1 MELISAAAP
10 FFRYLMLGIALYVV
24 IRMLV
29 ALFCKKTTDP
39 VRAKLVN
46 SITGEGIALYDRE
59 ASIGRNRKCDIVLPF
74 ETISR
79 LHAVIVYRNKGF
91 VIFDTFSKSG
101 VTVNGEKIN
110 GKSPVYNGDVIGMGG
125 LEYTLVE
132 ARYKYIKDKSG
143 VAGRA
148 SYGVILIL
156 LAVFNLVSMVL
167 NLFPNGE
174 FSIQIMC
181 VYVGFIALQWLYFA
195 FAAFVMRIH
204 NFELEMIGFMF
215 SSIGLAIVGSM
226 YPETVLKQ
234 FLAIALGVVAY
245 CALLMLM
252 RFVAVLKALR
262 WLVAF
267 AAIGIL
273 GVTLAIAEPTNGAL
287 SWLNLGGISI
297 QPSELVKVAF
307 IFAGAVTL
315 EKLQSIRNLTM
326 YIVFAAI
333 CVGELFFMYDFGAA
347 LIFFFTFIV
356 IAFMRSGDVRTLVLI
371 CIVAALGAGLI
382 LAFKPYVASRF
393 STYLHVWDYMDEG
406 GYQQTRTLIY
416 TASGGLFGL
425 GLGRGELRN
434 IFAAA
439 EDLVFGVVCEEFGM
453 IMGFLVPVTYGVI
466 AIWTVINSGKAK
478 STFYSI
484 VGVAASAMMLFQ
496 TMLNVFGITDLLP
509 LTGVTLPFV
518 SKGGSSVVSCFCLLA
533 FIKAIDTRT
542 YASFKPNTQSPVKP
556 QKGKK
561 ATRTQKMSQTPQ
573 ATRAPEASQIQKAPQ
588 TRKAPQT
595 QKAPQTRKVPQTQ
608 KTPKGAKVQKEG
620 GR

>member
-1 MELISAAAP
+1 VEFISTVAP
-10 FFRYLMLGIALYVV
+10 VLRYAMLGIVLFVV

-39 VRAKLVN
+39 IRAKLVN
-46 SITGEGIALYDRE
+46 SITGEGLPLYDRE
-59 ASIGRNRKCDIVLPF
+59 VSLGRNKKCDIVLPF

-79 LHAVIVYRNKGF
+79 LHAVIAYRNKGF
-91 VIFDTFSKSG
+91 VIFDTFSKTG

-110 GKSPVYNGDVIGMGG
+110 GKSHIYDGDVIGMGG
-125 LEYTLVE
+125 LEYTLKE

-143 VAGRA
+143 AAGRA

-156 LAVFNLVSMVL
+156 LAIFNLFSMAL
-167 NLFPNGE
+167 NIFPEGE
-174 FSIQIMC
+174 FNSQIVI
-181 VYVGFIALQWLYFA
+181 VYLGFIALQWLYFA
-195 FAAFVMRIH
+195 FASFVMRIN
-204 NFELEMIGFMF
+204 NFELEIIGFMF

-226 YPETVLKQ
+226 YPDTVMKQ
-234 FLAIALGVVAY
+234 FLAIVLGVVAY
-245 CALLMLM
+245 CALLMFM
-252 RFVAVLKALR
+252 RFLSAVKTLR
-262 WLVAF
+262 WMVAF
-267 AAIGIL
+267 CAIGL
-273 GVTLAIAEPTNGAL
+273 LAVTLAIAEPTNGAL
-287 SWLNLGGISI
+287 SWLSLGGISI

-315 EKLQSIRNLTM
+315 EKLQSIRHLTM

-333 CVGELFFMYDFGAA
+333 CVGELFLMYDFGAA
-347 LIFFFTFIV
+347 LIFFFTFVV

-371 CIVAALGAGLI
+371 CMVAALGAGII
-382 LAFKPYVASRF
+382 LVFKPYVASRF
-393 STYLHVWDYMDEG
+393 STYLHVWEYMDEG
-406 GYQQTRTLIY
+406 GFQQTRTLIY

-425 GLGRGELRN
+425 GLGKGQLRN

-453 IMGFLVPVTYGVI
+453 IMGFLIPVTYCII
-466 AIWTVINSGKAK
+466 AVWAVFNSGKAK

-533 FIKAIDTRT
+533 FIKVIDTRT
-542 YASFKPNTQSPVKP
+542 YASFKPDTQRP
-556 QKGKK
+556 Q
-561 ATRTQKMSQTPQ
+561 
-573 ATRAPEASQIQKAPQ
+573 
-588 TRKAPQT
+588 
-595 QKAPQTRKVPQTQ
+595 
-608 KTPKGAKVQKEG
+608 KVQKAKSG
-620 GR
+620 GAEK

>member
-1 MELISAAAP
+1 MEFVNAIAP
-10 FFRYLMLGIALYVV
+10 FLRYLMLGITLFVV

-39 VRAKLVN
+39 LRAKLIN
-46 SITGEGIALYDRE
+46 TITGEGLPLYDRE
-59 ASIGRNRKCDIVLPF
+59 VSIGRNKKCDIVLPF

-79 LHAVIVYRNKGF
+79 LHAVIAYRNKGF

-110 GKSPVYNGDVIGMGG
+110 GKSHIYDGDTVGMGG
-125 LEYTLVE
+125 LEYTLKE
-132 ARYKYIKDKSG
+132 AKYKYIKDKSG
-143 VAGRA
+143 SAGRA
-148 SYGVILIL
+148 SYGIILIL
-156 LAVFNLVSMVL
+156 LAVFNLCSML
-167 NLFPNGE
+167 INLFPGGAFNG
-174 FSIQIMC
+174 QVLL
-181 VYVGFIALQWLYFA
+181 VYLCFIALQWLYFA
-195 FAAFVMRIH
+195 FASFVMRIN

-215 SSIGLAIVGSM
+215 ASVGLAIVGSM
-226 YPETVLKQ
+226 YPETVMKQ
-234 FLAIALGVVAY
+234 FFAVILGVVAF

-252 RFVAVLKALR
+252 RFVSVVKALR
-262 WLVAF
+262 WTVAF
-267 AAIGIL
+267 CAIGL
-273 GVTLAIAEPTNGAL
+273 LAVTLAIAEPTNGAL

-315 EKLQSIRNLTM
+315 EKLQSIRHLTM
-326 YIVFAAI
+326 YIVFAAV
-333 CVGELFFMYDFGAA
+333 CVGELFLMYDFGAA

-371 CIVAALGAGLI
+371 CIVAALGAGII
-382 LAFKPYVASRF
+382 LVFKPYVASRF
-393 STYLHVWDYMDEG
+393 STYLHVWEYMDEG
-406 GYQQTRTLIY
+406 GFQQTRTLIY

-425 GLGRGELRN
+425 GLGKGQLRN

-453 IMGFLVPVTYGVI
+453 IMGFLIPLTYCVI
-466 AIWTVINSGKAK
+466 AVWAVINSGKAK

-518 SKGGSSVVSCFCLLA
+518 SKGGSSIISCFCLLA
-533 FIKAIDTRT
+533 FIKVLDSRT
-542 YASFKPNTQSPVKP
+542 YASFRPD
-556 QKGKK
+556 
-561 ATRTQKMSQTPQ
+561 TRRP
-573 ATRAPEASQIQKAPQ
+573 
-588 TRKAPQT
+588 
-595 QKAPQTRKVPQTQ
+595 Q
-608 KTPKGAKVQKEG
+608 KTPKTQKTQNTQNTQKTEKTQKTSKIQKSPVTKKG
-620 GR
+620 VADR

>member
-1 MELISAAAP
+1 MELITAIAP
-10 FFRYLMLGIALYVV
+10 VLRYAMLGIVLFVI

-39 VRAKLVN
+39 VRAKLMN
-46 SITGEGIALYDRE
+46 SITGEGLNLYDRE
-59 ASIGRNRKCDIVLPF
+59 VSLGRNKKCDIVLPF

-79 LHAVIVYRNKGF
+79 LHSVIAYRNKGF
-91 VIFDTFSKSG
+91 VIFDTFSKTG

-110 GKSPVYNGDVIGMGG
+110 GKSHIYDGDVIGMGG
-125 LEYTLVE
+125 LEYTLKE
-132 ARYKYIKDKSG
+132 AKYKYIKDKSG

-156 LAVFNLVSMVL
+156 LALFNIFSMVL

-174 FSIQIMC
+174 FKGEILL
-181 VYVGFIALQWLYFA
+181 VYFGFIALQWIYFA
-195 FAAFVMRIH
+195 FASFVMRIN

-215 SSIGLAIVGSM
+215 ASVGLAIVGSM
-226 YPETVLKQ
+226 YPETVMKQ
-234 FLAIALGVVAY
+234 FLAIVLGVVLY
-245 CALLMLM
+245 CALLMFM
-252 RFVAVLKALR
+252 RFISAVKTLR
-262 WLVAF
+262 WMVAF
-267 AAIGIL
+267 CAIGL
-273 GVTLAIAEPTNGAL
+273 LAVTLAIAEPTNGAL
-287 SWLNLGGISI
+287 SWLSLGGISI

-315 EKLQSIRNLTM
+315 EKLQSIRHLTM
-326 YIVFAAI
+326 YIVFAAV
-333 CVGELFFMYDFGAA
+333 CVGELFLMYDFGAA

-371 CIVAALGAGLI
+371 CMVAALGAGII
-382 LAFKPYVASRF
+382 LVFRPYVANRF
-393 STYLHVWDYMDEG
+393 STYLHVWEYMDEG
-406 GYQQTRTLIY
+406 GFQQTRTLIY

-425 GLGRGELRN
+425 GLGKGQLRN

-453 IMGFLVPVTYGVI
+453 IMGFLIPVTYCII
-466 AIWTVINSGKAK
+466 AVWAVVNSGKAK

-518 SKGGSSVVSCFCLLA
+518 SKGGSSVISCFCLLA

-542 YASFKPNTQSPVKP
+542 YASFKPDTRRPEKAP
-556 QKGKK
+556 KG
-561 ATRTQKMSQTPQ
+561 
-573 ATRAPEASQIQKAPQ
+573 QKAP
-588 TRKAPQT
+588 KS
-595 QKAPQTRKVPQTQ
+595 QKG
-608 KTPKGAKVQKEG
+608 GAGV
-620 GR
+620 

>member
-1 MELISAAAP
+1 MEFISAIAP
-10 FFRYLMLGIALYVV
+10 ALRYIMLGIVLFVV

-39 VRAKLVN
+39 IRAKLIN
-46 SITGEGIALYDRE
+46 SITGEGLPLYDRE
-59 ASIGRNRKCDIVLPF
+59 VSLGRNKKCDIVLPF

-79 LHAVIVYRNKGF
+79 LHAVIAYRNKGF
-91 VIFDTFSKSG
+91 VIFDTFSKTG
-101 VTVNGEKIN
+101 ITVNGEKIN
-110 GKSPVYNGDVIGMGG
+110 GKSHIYDGDVIGMGG
-125 LEYTLVE
+125 LEYTLKE
-132 ARYKYIKDKSG
+132 AKYRYIKDKSG

-156 LAVFNLVSMVL
+156 LALFNIFSMAL
-167 NLFPNGE
+167 NLFPDGE
-174 FSIQIMC
+174 LNSGILL
-181 VYVGFIALQWLYFA
+181 VYAGFIALQWLYFL
-195 FAAFVMRIH
+195 FASFVMRIN

-215 SSIGLAIVGSM
+215 ASIGLAIVGSM
-226 YPETVLKQ
+226 YPETVMKQ

-245 CALLMLM
+245 CALLMFM
-252 RFVAVLKALR
+252 RFVGTVKTLR
-262 WLVAF
+262 WMVAF
-267 AAIGIL
+267 CAIGLL

-287 SWLNLGGISI
+287 SWLSLGGISI

-333 CVGELFFMYDFGAA
+333 CVGELFLMYDFGAA

-371 CIVAALGAGLI
+371 CMVAALGAGII
-382 LAFKPYVASRF
+382 LVFRPYVANRF
-393 STYLHVWDYMDEG
+393 STYLHVWEYMDEG
-406 GYQQTRTLIY
+406 GFQQTRTLIY

-425 GLGRGELRN
+425 GLGKGQLRN

-453 IMGFLVPVTYGVI
+453 IMGFLIPVTYCVV
-466 AIWTVINSGKAK
+466 AVWAVVNSGKAK

-518 SKGGSSVVSCFCLLA
+518 SKGGSSIISCFCLLA

-542 YASFKPNTQSPVKP
+542 YASFKPDTKRP
-556 QKGKK
+556 Q
-561 ATRTQKMSQTPQ
+561 RTQK
-573 ATRAPEASQIQKAPQ
+573 ASKGQ
-588 TRKAPQT
+588 R
-595 QKAPQTRKVPQTQ
+595 
-608 KTPKGAKVQKEG
+608 TPKAQSGGAEK
-620 GR
+620 

>member
-1 MELISAAAP
+1 MEFITNITPAL
-10 FFRYLMLGIALYVV
+10 RYAMLGIVLFVV

-39 VRAKLVN
+39 IRAKLVN
-46 SITGEGIALYDRE
+46 SITGEGLPLYDRE
-59 ASIGRNRKCDIVLPF
+59 VSLGRNKKCDIVLPF

-79 LHAVIVYRNKGF
+79 LHAVIAYRNKGF
-91 VIFDTFSKSG
+91 VIFDTFSKTG
-101 VTVNGEKIN
+101 ITVNGEKIN
-110 GKSPVYNGDVIGMGG
+110 GKSHIYDGDVIGMGG
-125 LEYTLVE
+125 LEYTLKE
-132 ARYKYIKDKSG
+132 AKYKYIKDKSG
-143 VAGRA
+143 AAGRA

-156 LAVFNLVSMVL
+156 LALFNIFSMVL

-174 FSIQIMC
+174 FKGEILI
-181 VYVGFIALQWLYFA
+181 VYFGFIALQWIYFA
-195 FAAFVMRIH
+195 FASFVMRIN

-226 YPETVLKQ
+226 YPDTVMKQ
-234 FLAIALGVVAY
+234 FLAIVLGVMAY
-245 CALLMLM
+245 CALLMFM
-252 RFVAVLKALR
+252 RFVSAVKTLR
-262 WLVAF
+262 WMVAF
-267 AAIGIL
+267 CAIGL
-273 GVTLAIAEPTNGAL
+273 LAVTLAIAEPTNGAL
-287 SWLNLGGISI
+287 SWLSLGGISI

-315 EKLQSIRNLTM
+315 EKLQSIRHLTM

-333 CVGELFFMYDFGAA
+333 CVGELFLMYDFGAA

-356 IAFMRSGDVRTLVLI
+356 IAFMRSGDIRTLVLI
-371 CIVAALGAGLI
+371 CMVAALGAGII
-382 LAFKPYVASRF
+382 LVFKPYVANRF
-393 STYLHVWDYMDEG
+393 STYLHIWEYMDEG
-406 GYQQTRTLIY
+406 GFQQTRTLIY

-425 GLGRGELRN
+425 GLGKGELRN

-453 IMGFLVPVTYGVI
+453 IMGFLILLTYCVI
-466 AIWTVINSGKAK
+466 AVWAVVNSGKAK

-533 FIKAIDTRT
+533 FIKVIDTRT
-542 YASFKPNTQSPVKP
+542 YASFKPDTQRP
-556 QKGKK
+556 QKV
-561 ATRTQKMSQTPQ
+561 QKTSKGQK
-573 ATRAPEASQIQKAPQ
+573 IQKA
-588 TRKAPQT
+588 KSG
-595 QKAPQTRKVPQTQ
+595 
-608 KTPKGAKVQKEG
+608 GAEN
-620 GR
+620 

>member
-1 MELISAAAP
+1 MELITAIAP
-10 FFRYLMLGIALYVV
+10 VLRYAMLGIVLFVI

-39 VRAKLVN
+39 VRAKLMN
-46 SITGEGIALYDRE
+46 SITGEGLNLYDRE
-59 ASIGRNRKCDIVLPF
+59 VSLGRNKKCDIVLPF

-79 LHAVIVYRNKGF
+79 LHAVIAYRNKGF
-91 VIFDTFSKSG
+91 VIFDTFSKTG

-110 GKSPVYNGDVIGMGG
+110 GKSHIYDGDVIGMGG
-125 LEYTLVE
+125 LEYTLKE
-132 ARYKYIKDKSG
+132 AKYKYIKDKSG

-156 LAVFNLVSMVL
+156 LALFNIFSMVL

-174 FSIQIMC
+174 FKGEILL
-181 VYVGFIALQWLYFA
+181 VYFGFIALQWIYFA
-195 FAAFVMRIH
+195 FASFVMRIN

-215 SSIGLAIVGSM
+215 ASVGLAIVGSM
-226 YPETVLKQ
+226 YPETVMKQ
-234 FLAIALGVVAY
+234 FLAIVLGVVLY
-245 CALLMLM
+245 CALLMFM
-252 RFVAVLKALR
+252 RFISAVKTLR
-262 WLVAF
+262 WMVAF
-267 AAIGIL
+267 CAIGL
-273 GVTLAIAEPTNGAL
+273 LAVTLAIAEPTNGAL
-287 SWLNLGGISI
+287 SWLSLGGISI

-315 EKLQSIRNLTM
+315 EKLQSIRHLTM
-326 YIVFAAI
+326 YIVFAAV
-333 CVGELFFMYDFGAA
+333 CVGELFLMYDFGAA

-371 CIVAALGAGLI
+371 CMVAALGAGII
-382 LAFKPYVASRF
+382 LVFRPYVANRF
-393 STYLHVWDYMDEG
+393 STYLHVWEYMDEG
-406 GYQQTRTLIY
+406 GFQQTRTLIY

-425 GLGRGELRN
+425 GLGKGQLRN

-453 IMGFLVPVTYGVI
+453 IMGFLIPVTYCII
-466 AIWTVINSGKAK
+466 AVWAVVNSGKAK

-518 SKGGSSVVSCFCLLA
+518 SKGGSSVISCFCLLA

-542 YASFKPNTQSPVKP
+542 YASFKPDTRRPEKAP
-556 QKGKK
+556 KG
-561 ATRTQKMSQTPQ
+561 
-573 ATRAPEASQIQKAPQ
+573 QKAP
-588 TRKAPQT
+588 KS
-595 QKAPQTRKVPQTQ
+595 QKG
-608 KTPKGAKVQKEG
+608 GAGV
-620 GR
+620 

>member
-1 MELISAAAP
+1 MELITAIAP
-10 FFRYLMLGIALYVV
+10 VLRYAMLGIVLFVI

-39 VRAKLVN
+39 VRAKLMN
-46 SITGEGIALYDRE
+46 SITGEGLNLYDRE
-59 ASIGRNRKCDIVLPF
+59 VSLGRNKKCDIVLPF

-79 LHAVIVYRNKGF
+79 LHAVIAYRNKGF
-91 VIFDTFSKSG
+91 VIFDTFSKTG

-110 GKSPVYNGDVIGMGG
+110 GKSHIYDGDVIGMGG
-125 LEYTLVE
+125 LEYTLKE
-132 ARYKYIKDKSG
+132 SKYKYIKDKSG

-156 LAVFNLVSMVL
+156 LALFNIFSMVL

-174 FSIQIMC
+174 FKGEILL
-181 VYVGFIALQWLYFA
+181 VYFGFIALQWIYFA
-195 FAAFVMRIH
+195 FASFVMRIN

-215 SSIGLAIVGSM
+215 ASVGLAIVGSM
-226 YPETVLKQ
+226 YPETVMKQ
-234 FLAIALGVVAY
+234 FLAIVLGVVLY
-245 CALLMLM
+245 CALLMFM
-252 RFVAVLKALR
+252 RFISAVKTLR
-262 WLVAF
+262 WMVAF
-267 AAIGIL
+267 CAIGL
-273 GVTLAIAEPTNGAL
+273 LAVTLAIAEPTNGAL
-287 SWLNLGGISI
+287 SWLSLGGISI

-315 EKLQSIRNLTM
+315 EKLQSIRHLTM
-326 YIVFAAI
+326 YIVFAAV
-333 CVGELFFMYDFGAA
+333 CVGELFLMYDFGAA

-371 CIVAALGAGLI
+371 CMVAALGAGII
-382 LAFKPYVASRF
+382 LVFRPYVANRF
-393 STYLHVWDYMDEG
+393 STYLHVWEYMDEG
-406 GYQQTRTLIY
+406 GFQQTRTLIY

-425 GLGRGELRN
+425 GLGKGQLRN

-453 IMGFLVPVTYGVI
+453 IMGFLIPLTYCII
-466 AIWTVINSGKAK
+466 AVWAVVNSGKAK

-518 SKGGSSVVSCFCLLA
+518 SKGGSSVISCFCLLA

-542 YASFKPNTQSPVKP
+542 YASFKPDTRRPEKAP
-556 QKGKK
+556 KG
-561 ATRTQKMSQTPQ
+561 
-573 ATRAPEASQIQKAPQ
+573 QKAP
-588 TRKAPQT
+588 KS
-595 QKAPQTRKVPQTQ
+595 QKG
-608 KTPKGAKVQKEG
+608 GAGV
-620 GR
+620 

>member
-1 MELISAAAP
+1 MELITAIAP
-10 FFRYLMLGIALYVV
+10 VLRYAMLGIVLFVI

-39 VRAKLVN
+39 VRAKLMN
-46 SITGEGIALYDRE
+46 SITGEGLNLYDRE
-59 ASIGRNRKCDIVLPF
+59 VSLGRNKKCDIVLPF

-79 LHAVIVYRNKGF
+79 LHAVIAYRNKGF
-91 VIFDTFSKSG
+91 VIFDTFSKTG

-110 GKSPVYNGDVIGMGG
+110 GKSHIYDGDVIGMGG
-125 LEYTLVE
+125 LEYTLKE
-132 ARYKYIKDKSG
+132 AKYKYIKDKSG

-156 LAVFNLVSMVL
+156 LALFNIFSMVL

-174 FSIQIMC
+174 FKGEILL
-181 VYVGFIALQWLYFA
+181 VYFGFIALQWIYFA
-195 FAAFVMRIH
+195 FASFVMRIN

-215 SSIGLAIVGSM
+215 ASVGLAIVGSM
-226 YPETVLKQ
+226 YPETVMKQ
-234 FLAIALGVVAY
+234 FLAIVLGVVLY
-245 CALLMLM
+245 CALLMFM
-252 RFVAVLKALR
+252 RFISAVKTLR
-262 WLVAF
+262 WMVAF
-267 AAIGIL
+267 CAIGL
-273 GVTLAIAEPTNGAL
+273 LAVTLAIAEPTNGAL
-287 SWLNLGGISI
+287 SWLSLGGISI

-315 EKLQSIRNLTM
+315 EKLQSIRHLTM
-326 YIVFAAI
+326 YIVFAAV
-333 CVGELFFMYDFGAA
+333 CVGELFLMYDFGAA

-371 CIVAALGAGLI
+371 CMVAALGAGII
-382 LAFKPYVASRF
+382 LVFRPYVANRF
-393 STYLHVWDYMDEG
+393 STYLHVWEYMDEG
-406 GYQQTRTLIY
+406 GFQQTRTLIY

-425 GLGRGELRN
+425 GLGKGQLRN

-453 IMGFLVPVTYGVI
+453 IMGFLIPLTYCII
-466 AIWTVINSGKAK
+466 AVWAVVNSGKAK

-518 SKGGSSVVSCFCLLA
+518 SKGGSSVISCFCLLA

-542 YASFKPNTQSPVKP
+542 YASFKPDTRRPEKAP
-556 QKGKK
+556 KG
-561 ATRTQKMSQTPQ
+561 
-573 ATRAPEASQIQKAPQ
+573 QKAP
-588 TRKAPQT
+588 KS
-595 QKAPQTRKVPQTQ
+595 QKG
-608 KTPKGAKVQKEG
+608 GAGV
-620 GR
+620 

>member
-1 MELISAAAP
+1 VEFISTVAP
-10 FFRYLMLGIALYVV
+10 VLRYAMLGIVLFVV

-39 VRAKLVN
+39 IRAKLVN
-46 SITGEGIALYDRE
+46 SITGEGLPLYDRE
-59 ASIGRNRKCDIVLPF
+59 VSLGRNKKCDIVLPF

-79 LHAVIVYRNKGF
+79 LHAVIAYRNKGF
-91 VIFDTFSKSG
+91 VIFDTFSKTG

-110 GKSPVYNGDVIGMGG
+110 GKSHIYDGDVIGMGG
-125 LEYTLVE
+125 LEYTLKE

-143 VAGRA
+143 AAGRA

-156 LAVFNLVSMVL
+156 LAIFNLFSMAL
-167 NLFPNGE
+167 NIFPEGE
-174 FSIQIMC
+174 FNSQIVI
-181 VYVGFIALQWLYFA
+181 VYLGFIALQWLYFA
-195 FAAFVMRIH
+195 FASFVMRIN

-226 YPETVLKQ
+226 YPDTVMKQ
-234 FLAIALGVVAY
+234 FLAIVLGVVAY
-245 CALLMLM
+245 CALLMFM
-252 RFVAVLKALR
+252 RFLSAVKTLR
-262 WLVAF
+262 WMVAF
-267 AAIGIL
+267 CAIGL
-273 GVTLAIAEPTNGAL
+273 LAVTLAIAEPTNGAL
-287 SWLNLGGISI
+287 SWLSLGGISI

-315 EKLQSIRNLTM
+315 EKLQSIRHLTM

-333 CVGELFFMYDFGAA
+333 CVGELFLMYDFGAA
-347 LIFFFTFIV
+347 LIFFFTFVV

-371 CIVAALGAGLI
+371 CMVAALGAGII
-382 LAFKPYVASRF
+382 LVFKPYVASRF
-393 STYLHVWDYMDEG
+393 STYLHVWEYMDEG
-406 GYQQTRTLIY
+406 GFQQTRTLIY

-425 GLGRGELRN
+425 GLGKGQLRN

-453 IMGFLVPVTYGVI
+453 IMGFLIPVTYCII
-466 AIWTVINSGKAK
+466 AVWAVFNSGKAK

-533 FIKAIDTRT
+533 FIKVIDTRT
-542 YASFKPNTQSPVKP
+542 YASFKPDTQRP
-556 QKGKK
+556 Q
-561 ATRTQKMSQTPQ
+561 
-573 ATRAPEASQIQKAPQ
+573 
-588 TRKAPQT
+588 
-595 QKAPQTRKVPQTQ
+595 
-608 KTPKGAKVQKEG
+608 KVQKAKSG
-620 GR
+620 GAEK

>member
-1 MELISAAAP
+1 MEFITAISP
-10 FFRYLMLGIALYVV
+10 VLRYAMLGIVLFVV
-24 IRMLV
+24 IRMLI

-39 VRAKLVN
+39 IRAKLIN
-46 SITGEGIALYDRE
+46 SITNEGLPLYDRE
-59 ASIGRNRKCDIVLPF
+59 VSLGRNKKCDIVLPF

-79 LHAVIVYRNKGF
+79 LHAVIAYRNKGF
-91 VIFDTFSKSG
+91 VIFDTFSKTG

-110 GKSPVYNGDVIGMGG
+110 GKCHIYDGDVIGMGG
-125 LEYTLVE
+125 LEYTLKE

-143 VAGRA
+143 AAGRA

-156 LAVFNLVSMVL
+156 LAVFNIFSMFL
-167 NLFPNGE
+167 NLFPEGKFNG
-174 FSIQIMC
+174 QILI
-181 VYVGFIALQWLYFA
+181 VYLGFIALQWIYFA
-195 FAAFVMRIH
+195 FASFVMRIN

-215 SSIGLAIVGSM
+215 SSVGLAIVGSM

-234 FLAIALGVVAY
+234 FLAVVLGVVAY
-245 CALLMLM
+245 CILLMFM
-252 RFVAVLKALR
+252 RYISAVKTLR
-262 WLVAF
+262 WMVAF
-267 AAIGIL
+267 CAIGLL
-273 GVTLAIAEPTNGAL
+273 GITLAIAEPTNGAL
-287 SWLNLGGISI
+287 SWLSIGGISI

-315 EKLQSIRNLTM
+315 EKLQSIRHLTM

-333 CVGELFFMYDFGAA
+333 CVGELFLMYDFGAA

-371 CIVAALGAGLI
+371 CMVAALGAGII
-382 LAFKPYVASRF
+382 LVFKPYVASRF
-393 STYLHVWDYMDEG
+393 STYLHVWEYMDEG
-406 GYQQTRTLIY
+406 GFQQTRTLIY

-425 GLGRGELRN
+425 GLGKGQLRN

-453 IMGFLVPVTYGVI
+453 IMGFLIPLTYCII
-466 AIWTVINSGKAK
+466 AVWSVINSGKAK

-518 SKGGSSVVSCFCLLA
+518 SKGGSSIISCFCLLA
-533 FIKAIDTRT
+533 FIKVIDTRT
-542 YASFKPNTQSPVKP
+542 YASFKPDTDRP
-556 QKGKK
+556 Q
-561 ATRTQKMSQTPQ
+561 
-573 ATRAPEASQIQKAPQ
+573 
-588 TRKAPQT
+588 
-595 QKAPQTRKVPQTQ
+595 
-608 KTPKGAKVQKEG
+608 KVQKTQKVQKSQRTKSG
-620 GR
+620 GAEV

>member
-1 MELISAAAP
+1 MEFITAITPAL
-10 FFRYLMLGIALYVV
+10 RYAMLGVVLFVV

-39 VRAKLVN
+39 IRAKLVN
-46 SITGEGIALYDRE
+46 SITGEGLPLYDRE
-59 ASIGRNRKCDIVLPF
+59 VSLGRNKKCDIVLPF

-79 LHAVIVYRNKGF
+79 LHAVIAYRNKGF
-91 VIFDTFSKSG
+91 VIFDTFSKTG
-101 VTVNGEKIN
+101 ITVNGEKIN
-110 GKSPVYNGDVIGMGG
+110 GKSHIYDGDVIGMGG
-125 LEYTLVE
+125 LEYTLKE
-132 ARYKYIKDKSG
+132 AKYKYIKDKSG
-143 VAGRA
+143 AAGRA

-156 LAVFNLVSMVL
+156 LALFNIFSMVL

-174 FSIQIMC
+174 FKGEILI
-181 VYVGFIALQWLYFA
+181 VYFGFIALQWIYFA
-195 FAAFVMRIH
+195 FASFVMRIN

-226 YPETVLKQ
+226 YPDTVMKQ
-234 FLAIALGVVAY
+234 FLAIVLGVIAY
-245 CALLMLM
+245 CALLMFM
-252 RFVAVLKALR
+252 RFVSAVKTLR
-262 WLVAF
+262 WMVAF
-267 AAIGIL
+267 CAIGL
-273 GVTLAIAEPTNGAL
+273 LAVTLAIAEPTNGAL
-287 SWLNLGGISI
+287 SWLSLGGISI

-315 EKLQSIRNLTM
+315 EKLQSIRHLTM

-333 CVGELFFMYDFGAA
+333 CVGELFLMYDFGAA

-356 IAFMRSGDVRTLVLI
+356 IAFMRSGDIRTLVLI
-371 CIVAALGAGLI
+371 CMVAALGAGII
-382 LAFKPYVASRF
+382 LVFKPYVANRF
-393 STYLHVWDYMDEG
+393 STYLHIWEYMDEG
-406 GYQQTRTLIY
+406 GFQQTRTLIY

-425 GLGRGELRN
+425 GLGKGELRN

-453 IMGFLVPVTYGVI
+453 IMGFLIPLTYCVI
-466 AIWTVINSGKAK
+466 AVWAVINSGKAK

-533 FIKAIDTRT
+533 FVKVIDTRT
-542 YASFKPNTQSPVKP
+542 YASFKPDTQRPEKL
-556 QKGKK
+556 QKTSKG
-561 ATRTQKMSQTPQ
+561 QK
-573 ATRAPEASQIQKAPQ
+573 IQKA
-588 TRKAPQT
+588 KSG
-595 QKAPQTRKVPQTQ
+595 
-608 KTPKGAKVQKEG
+608 GAEN
-620 GR
+620 